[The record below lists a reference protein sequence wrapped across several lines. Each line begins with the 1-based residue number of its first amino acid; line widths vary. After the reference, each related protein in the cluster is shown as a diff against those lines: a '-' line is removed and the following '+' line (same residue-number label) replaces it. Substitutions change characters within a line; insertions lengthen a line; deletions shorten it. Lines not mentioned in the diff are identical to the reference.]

1 MVEPRPD
8 NDPVGTAP
16 GRLRWIEEF
25 VNTRRADRDDI
36 ATPAQLVDW
45 FHAHDLAH
53 DAASATAR
61 QRDRAEHIREG
72 LRALIAGNNA
82 EPVASPR
89 PDGLDPDATARIA
102 ALAPSLPM
110 TLDVTVAPPQLI
122 PASRDPIDAAL
133 TRLLI
138 AVAEAVADDTW
149 SRLKACREP
158 SCRWAYY
165 DHSRNR
171 RRTWCSMEL
180 CGNRAKA
187 RTHHRR
193 STLESGNAVPK

>member
-25 VNTRRADRDDI
+25 VNTRRVDRDDI
-36 ATPAQLVDW
+36 ATPAQLVGW
-45 FHAHDLAH
+45 FHAHDLVTA
-53 DAASATAR
+53 AASATAR
-61 QRDRAEHIREG
+61 QRDRAGHIREG

-89 PDGLDPDATARIA
+89 PDGLDPEA
-102 ALAPSLPM
+102 AAILAELAPSLPM
-110 TLDVTVAPPQLI
+110 ALDVTGRPPQLI
-122 PASRDPIDAAL
+122 PASGDPIDAAL

-138 AVAEAVADDTW
+138 VVAEAVADDTW

-180 CGNRAKA
+180 CGNRVKA
-187 RTHHRR
+187 RTHQRR
-193 STLESGNAVPK
+193 STIESGRVVS